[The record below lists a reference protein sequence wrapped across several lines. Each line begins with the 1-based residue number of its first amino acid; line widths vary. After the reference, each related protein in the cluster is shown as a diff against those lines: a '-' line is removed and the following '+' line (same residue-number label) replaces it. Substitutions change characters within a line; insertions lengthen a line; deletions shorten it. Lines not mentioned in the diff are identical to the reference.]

1 VKHRTAVLAIAA
13 VLARLVLP
21 ELASAC
27 PMCIAG
33 QGGSQRAFAIGS
45 IFLSITPLLAI
56 GGMVWY
62 LRRRARAIAAAE
74 AAASADAP
82 LPAAHA
88 ASSH

>member
-13 VLARLVLP
+13 VLAALVLP

-74 AAASADAP
+74 AEHAAEP
-82 LPAAHA
+82 LPAVQAT
-88 ASSH
+88 ASQH

>member
-1 VKHRTAVLAIAA
+1 MTHRTALVAIAVVLAA
-13 VLARLVLP
+13 VLLP

-33 QGGSQRAFAIGS
+33 QGGNQRAFAIGS

-62 LRRRARAIAAAE
+62 LRRRARALAAAE
-74 AAASADAP
+74 AARDAEP
-82 LPAAHA
+82 LPAAQAVAQH
-88 ASSH
+88 